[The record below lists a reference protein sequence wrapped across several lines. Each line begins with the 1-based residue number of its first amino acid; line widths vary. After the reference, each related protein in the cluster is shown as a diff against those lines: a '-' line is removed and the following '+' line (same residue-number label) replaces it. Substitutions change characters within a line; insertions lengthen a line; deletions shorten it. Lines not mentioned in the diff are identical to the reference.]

1 VRRVKNLLK
10 IISNPKNRFIITV
23 TQLIPIEKRAAREEF
38 IENYLKPK
46 KPVYH
51 YCYATH
57 SH

>member
-1 VRRVKNLLK
+1 VKNLLK